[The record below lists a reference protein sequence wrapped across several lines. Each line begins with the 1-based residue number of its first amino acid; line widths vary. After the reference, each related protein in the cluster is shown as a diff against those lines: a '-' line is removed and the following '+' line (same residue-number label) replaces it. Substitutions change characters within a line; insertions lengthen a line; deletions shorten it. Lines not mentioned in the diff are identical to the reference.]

1 MSAMQRLQ
9 EFRFKK
15 AQEAAAG
22 SNTPLTATTTVN
34 ATSPVASRA
43 SPTST
48 SSNSNSNNSSRSISK
63 ERAPIKSTPSII
75 PGSSDIE
82 LDSDSDTDLRK
93 GVGNLSTNSPARR
106 VSPPKSTSNLSMTPA
121 SRTNSPLSA
130 SQSSLSASQT
140 TLPFKKLVGSFR
152 YSGQDANPT
161 SSSSPSD
168 LLSDQSLSSPGQS
181 ESENDDDND
190 VVMTGTRSGNI
201 NGSNGHIHSTKPIKR
216 QIISSDDDDAI
227 EAKPRRRLVKKG
239 DMDRAS
245 TATPDIQVPQRRRL
259 VKRALLDSESDSDV
273 VKSSKSIEILS
284 DDDVEVASSLD
295 ETLAKLQDKYPQADF
310 DDLKSALD
318 KADGE
323 YALADGILASKFNN
337 LFDLGGSTD
346 HHSAQR
352 SLHSGHSSQ
361 QNRLDRLMQKPSSFK
376 AVQMPVK
383 SAPAPS
389 RTKARSPRSEDIS
402 DDSGDS
408 YDEGGERNSYQAQDR
423 KEERALAFFNEATLL
438 ELRELS
444 GCSKAQASG
453 VIALRPF
460 NNFDHLCVTLRKTK
474 GVGEKVV
481 NSYLT
486 TTDAIRAV
494 DMMLKTVDRVRVD
507 LVRTLSVWCGD
518 ENGKL
523 FESGSNSNSM
533 KVDSADKTADGQ
545 EEEDDEPGMELLS
558 VDVDKASSTEEGKE
572 AMKHFIRKQPGNM
585 APGFQLKGY
594 QLLGINWLALL
605 WRKKLSGILADEV
618 SLNNIVL
625 MMMTS

>member
-1 MSAMQRLQ
+1 MKSAP
-9 EFRFKK
+9 FI
-15 AQEAAAG
+15 
-22 SNTPLTATTTVN
+22 P
-34 ATSPVASRA
+34 ASL
-43 SPTST
+43 
-48 SSNSNSNNSSRSISK
+48 
-63 ERAPIKSTPSII
+63 
-75 PGSSDIE
+75 DIE

-93 GVGNLSTNSPARR
+93 GVNNLSTNSPARR
-106 VSPPKSTSNLSMTPA
+106 VSPPKSTSNLSMTSA
-121 SRTNSPLSA
+121 SRTNSSLSA
-130 SQSSLSASQT
+130 SQSSVSASQT
-140 TLPFKKLVGSFR
+140 TLPFKKLVGAFR

-181 ESENDDDND
+181 ESENDHDHD
-190 VVMTGTRSGNI
+190 VIMTGARNSNI
-201 NGSNGHIHSTKPIKR
+201 NGSNGHSHSTKLFKR
-216 QIISSDDDDAI
+216 QIISSDEDDAL
-227 EAKPRRRLVKKG
+227 EVKPRRRLVKKG
-239 DMDRAS
+239 DLDRAS

-259 VKRALLDSESDSDV
+259 VKRALLDSDSDSDV
-273 VKSSKSIEILS
+273 AKPSKPIEILS
-284 DDDVEVASSLD
+284 DDDVDVASSLD
-295 ETLAKLQDKYPQADF
+295 ESLAKLQNKYLQADF

-346 HHSAQR
+346 RHSTQR
-352 SLHSGHSSQ
+352 SPHPGHSLQ
-361 QNRLDRLMQKPSSFK
+361 QNRLDRLVHKSSSFK
-376 AVQMPVK
+376 VVHMPVK
-383 SAPAPS
+383 SAPAPARKKS
-389 RTKARSPRSEDIS
+389 RSSQSDDMS

-408 YDEGGERNSYQAQDR
+408 YDEGERNTYQALDR
-423 KEERALAFFNEATLL
+423 KEERALTFFNEATLL

-453 VIALRPF
+453 VIGLRPF

-474 GVGEKVV
+474 GVGEKIV

-494 DMMLKTVDRVRVD
+494 DTMLKTVDRVRED

-533 KVDSADKTADGQ
+533 KVDKADKAAEVQ
-545 EEEDDEPGMELLS
+545 EEDDEPGMELLS
-558 VDVDKASSTEEGKE
+558 VDVDKASATEEGKE
-572 AMKHFIRKQPGNM
+572 AMRHFIRKQPGNM

-618 SLNNIVL
+618 NFSNVVL
-625 MMMTS
+625 MMVIG